1 MSALMRELLRYF
13 ADAFALHPSSE
24 GGYLDDSEWEDWETE
39 VV

>member
-13 ADAFALHPSSE
+13 ADAFALNTNTEVEYP
-24 GGYLDDSEWEDWETE
+24 DDGEWEDWETE